1 MANNDFIFV
10 DESGDTGYKIDP
22 ETGELLSSPYFALAA
37 LHVTDES
44 IRLLN
49 RHITAFRFYTGFSRE
64 LKFPPEKETFTR
76 LLDPIQ
82 EMAIRGANIH
92 ASVVYLDKRRYTGD
106 YLKPGG
112 IRSQSTL
119 YFRNR
124 VLRCLL
130 EFHFAS
136 YDPISQ
142 QYELILDRIDMTPS
156 QVRDLDTYLRN
167 RRGLIAPRLITQA
180 DSIYVEGLQVV
191 DNIASGFKNVV
202 GGARIPET
210 LLFVNAKDVT
220 EDMDIVRKDEG
231 QSSSRALWEPD

>member
-1 MANNDFIFV
+1 MVKNDFIFI
-10 DESGDTGYKIDP
+10 DESGDTGYKLDP
-22 ETGELLSSPYFALAA
+22 DTGELLSSPYFVLAA
-37 LHVTDES
+37 LHVTGES

-49 RHITAFRFYTGFSRE
+49 RHIAAFRFYTGFSRE
-64 LKFPPEKETFTR
+64 LKFPPEKEPFTR

-82 EMAIRGANIH
+82 EIVMRGASIH
-92 ASVVYLDKRRYTGD
+92 ASAVYLDKQRYMGD

-112 IRSQSTL
+112 VRPQSTL

-130 EFHFAS
+130 EFHFKS
-136 YDPISQ
+136 YGLMSRR
-142 QYELILDRIDMTPS
+142 YELILDRIDMTPS
-156 QVRDLDTYLRN
+156 QIRNLETYLRN

-202 GGARIPET
+202 GGARVHKS
-210 LLFVNAKDVT
+210 LSFVNTKDIT
-220 EDMDIVRKDEG
+220 EDMNIG
-231 QSSSRALWEPD
+231 